1 MGLPELL
8 DDGDKLKIQWE
19 NSINIPFVGWT
30 NLEIQLEGSDMT
42 LSNVPFL
49 VMSDY
54 MERTILGFN
63 MIKETL
69 QDSQLKDA
77 LVTILTKSFGKSL
90 KVQDIFKSMQQESRA
105 EPVYIKKWMKVPVN
119 IIMVMSCKANLGILA
134 HRMPVVSTRHT
145 DCLPEGISVPVLLVV
160 FKSGAANKIN
170 VLVVNETSHNIL
182 LAKNKYLGKVEII
195 KSIT

>member
-1 MGLPELL
+1 
-8 DDGDKLKIQWE
+8 
-19 NSINIPFVGWT
+19 
-30 NLEIQLEGSDMT
+30 
-42 LSNVPFL
+42 
-49 VMSDY
+49 

-69 QDSQLKDA
+69 QDNQLKDT
-77 LVTILTKSFGKSL
+77 LVTVLTKSFRKSL
-90 KVQDIFKSMQQESRA
+90 EVQDIFKSMQQESRA

-134 HRMPVVSTRHT
+134 HRMPVVSTRDT

-182 LAKNKYLGKVEII
+182 LAKNRYLGNVEII

>member
-1 MGLPELL
+1 
-8 DDGDKLKIQWE
+8 
-19 NSINIPFVGWT
+19 
-30 NLEIQLEGSDMT
+30 
-42 LSNVPFL
+42 
-49 VMSDY
+49 
-54 MERTILGFN
+54 
-63 MIKETL
+63 
-69 QDSQLKDA
+69 
-77 LVTILTKSFGKSL
+77 
-90 KVQDIFKSMQQESRA
+90 MQQESRA

-134 HRMPVVSTRHT
+134 HRMPVVSTRHR